1 MNTWKK
7 DIILALKKL
16 NGCGHL
22 SEIYKEIKNI
32 RKNNLN
38 PTFDKTIQRELE
50 INSSDSESF
59 NKKEDIFYMVE
70 GKGKGVWGLRD
81 YRNKFYWV
89 SQNRTFNVERRDGY
103 LWAPNLNKNKKELFH
118 WSSLKKLKKGDIIF
132 SHYRGTIPCIS
143 VVQNNALENIDRP
156 KEFSKSLPWM
166 DKGRKVETAYIDI
179 VPLKLNIQLIKQLNK
194 YRTEKNWIY
203 NRNFKHNEIYLLPIP
218 LQAAKILLDLIKKDQ
233 KISIDD
239 IKNFDENKEESLT
252 DIKKRKIRSYG
263 QGFGLSA
270 AERKTIE
277 NYAMKISIEK
287 MKNDGWTVLDVSKY
301 KDKGYDLFFKKG
313 NEKIYC
319 EVKGTTGN
327 KTRIILTRNE
337 VLAAEN
343 NYPNGA
349 LFIVSGIYL
358 NRSKTPPEASLG
370 KLTELYNWKIDNSK
384 LTPISYYYLIK

>member
-1 MNTWKK
+1 MKNLKK

-166 DKGRKVETAYIDI
+166 DKGRKGETAYIDI

-239 IKNFDENKEESLT
+239 IKNFDENKEEALT

>member
-81 YRNKFYWV
+81 YKNKFYWV

-239 IKNFDENKEESLT
+239 IKNFDENKEEALT

>member
-239 IKNFDENKEESLT
+239 IKNFDENKEEALT

-287 MKNDGWTVLDVSKY
+287 MKNHGWTVLDVSKY

>member
-1 MNTWKK
+1 M
-7 DIILALKKL
+7 
-16 NGCGHL
+16 G
-22 SEIYKEIKNI
+22 
-32 RKNNLN
+32 
-38 PTFDKTIQRELE
+38 
-50 INSSDSESF
+50 
-59 NKKEDIFYMVE
+59 E

-194 YRTEKNWIY
+194 YRTEQTWIY

-239 IKNFDENKEESLT
+239 IKNFDENKEEALT

-263 QGFGLSA
+263 SFGLSA
-270 AERKTIE
+270 AEKKLKT
-277 NYAMKISIEK
+277 MQ
-287 MKNDGWTVLDVSKY
+287 
-301 KDKGYDLFFKKG
+301 
-313 NEKIYC
+313 
-319 EVKGTTGN
+319 
-327 KTRIILTRNE
+327 
-337 VLAAEN
+337 
-343 NYPNGA
+343 
-349 LFIVSGIYL
+349 
-358 NRSKTPPEASLG
+358 
-370 KLTELYNWKIDNSK
+370 
-384 LTPISYYYLIK
+384 

>member
-194 YRTEKNWIY
+194 YKTEKNWIY

-239 IKNFDENKEESLT
+239 IKNFDENKEEALT

>member
-239 IKNFDENKEESLT
+239 IKNFDENKEEALT